1 MKRFF
6 RCCIS
11 SVLICCIILCGSVKY
26 VAASE
31 NNEAGV
37 FEEERTSLEEN
48 GIICY
53 IDGIPIHYYDVD
65 EYGIIKEGVLDGCPE
80 EIENNKSSFK
90 QGKAELLKSSGKKYL
105 TINSPELK
113 EGLRDVSDVNIYPYK
128 GAAIRTKIYI
138 GAQRVD
144 ETYYTVRTYMSASA
158 GAKFASSIEINPAI
172 PIILSTIS
180 YFIKYGE
187 VISALVGFKAAARAE
202 LATRIRKYTNEGKKV
217 CVIEGAGVVG
227 VKEWTGSSC
236 TVISRQASY
245 GSDHAT
251 YEELVSINVSEE

>member
-11 SVLICCIILCGSVKY
+11 SVLICCMIFCGSVKY
-26 VAASE
+26 VAAGE
-31 NNEAGV
+31 NSEAGV
-37 FEEERTSLEEN
+37 CEEERISLEEN

-65 EYGIIKEGVLDGCPE
+65 EYGIIKEGVLEGCPE
-80 EIENNKSSFK
+80 ELENNKSSFK

-158 GAKFASSIEINPAI
+158 GAKFASAIEYNPEVSIMLIAI
-172 PIILSTIS
+172 G
-180 YFIKYGE
+180 FIPKVGAY
-187 VISALVGFKAAARAE
+187 ISALLGFKAAARTE

-227 VKEWTGSSC
+227 VKEWIGSSC

-251 YEELVSINVSEE
+251 YEELISINVSEE